1 MYYRKRLKIKALS
14 LVLALFMLV
23 PSVPILSAQ
32 AETEQT
38 QNSVSDNISQ
48 TVTDTDTS
56 ISSENTVTENMTLDL
71 STVPDIVGTEKALE
85 AGHIE
90 RMYEDEQNLYSVIF
104 RNDDGTKTAYY
115 YDHPVKYVDA
125 DGSVKDITLDIEAS
139 DTVSG
144 AFVSKDTLTQT
155 SFPEKMTDGIS
166 LTDGDVSLKLVP
178 VFDTAAGG
186 LTPITPITPITP
198 VTPGISTSGIISGE
212 DTYTSAAVSPR
223 AELTDSNSV
232 VYEYDSSDRNRE

>member
-1 MYYRKRLKIKALS
+1 
-14 LVLALFMLV
+14 
-23 PSVPILSAQ
+23 
-32 AETEQT
+32 
-38 QNSVSDNISQ
+38 
-48 TVTDTDTS
+48 
-56 ISSENTVTENMTLDL
+56 MTLDL

-186 LTPITPITPITP
+186 LTPITPITP